1 MANTSIK
8 LETSGSGP
16 ELEGAK
22 IQILGS
28 PQQIPIS
35 LSGTSN
41 VSGQQLNVSGQQL
54 NVSGQQ
60 LNVSGGNISAISGAF
75 KPDATSSPTIQGLQP
90 QLIQAGGPILT
101 TAGGQ
106 IIQGPNGMLQVVQA
120 VSEEYSR
127 AFKIQI

>member
-1 MANTSIK
+1 MSNTTIK
-8 LETSGSGP
+8 LENSGQGQ

-28 PQQIPIS
+28 HQSIPIS
-35 LSGTSN
+35 LSGTPN
-41 VSGQQLNVSGQQL
+41 VSQQQL

-60 LNVSGGNISAISGAF
+60 LNVSGGQLNLSGGSISSLAGAF
-75 KPDATSSPTIQGLQP
+75 KQEATSSPNIQGLQP
-90 QLIQAGGPILT
+90 QLIQAGGQILT

-120 VSEEYSR
+120 V
-127 AFKIQI
+127 I